1 MRLDD
6 TRPIWVQLVDELRL
20 RVVSGEW
27 QPGERI
33 PSVRDLAADA
43 GVNPNT
49 VQRALAE
56 LDRTGLT
63 TAERTAG
70 RFVTTDRA
78 AVDRARRELAAGAV
92 DSFIGAV
99 SALGMD
105 LDEAR
110 AVLAERWEGAPPG
123 APGAPAPPA
132 PSTDTHA
139 APGGAS

>member
-6 TRPIWVQLVDELRL
+6 TRPIWLQLVDELRL

>member
-33 PSVRDLAADA
+33 PSVRELAADA